1 MRTMPMMLALF
12 APGLWLCTDGPAR
25 ASGSDGMTLAGLLL
39 GPVTGQEA
47 GDSTQMVVRRVWS
60 GPWVDALGQPTPD
73 GRFLTFMD
81 WSTGNLAVRE
91 MSTGEV
97 RHLTHKPTTDAG
109 YGELSAVSPDG
120 KRVAYHWYPG
130 AWTWELRV
138 VDLDGTND
146 RLLLRDEE
154 GGPLYAPPRDWSPDG
169 REILVSLTRGRGE
182 SARSAIVLVSVA
194 DGSVRV
200 LKDTGNR
207 RTGGERFSPDGRYV
221 VYQAEAD
228 TDTGQRDILL
238 LEVDGGRETTLIEHP
253 ADDYV
258 LGWVPGSEYV
268 LFASDRTGTLGAW
281 AIPVADGK
289 GAGPPT
295 LVKPDLWRAFPMGFT
310 ADSAFYYGVN
320 ISTRA
325 VHLATIDPETWRPLT
340 APTPVD
346 PRHLGSSQRPRWSP
360 DGRYLA
366 YTTTAGNSRRRMV
379 TIRSMETG
387 ETRELEPRG
396 SSCPPRWSPDGRH
409 LLFCGGDEEG
419 QQGVFQVDV
428 QTGEATTLKLLD
440 GASYW
445 NDWSPDGRTVY
456 YRVDYGAE
464 SQIVALDLTTGSE
477 RVLRRAQQPTWIV
490 MIWVDV
496 SPDGRH
502 LAFWE
507 LEMDRGN
514 ARLLV
519 IPTSD
524 AEDSARAREVLSVD
538 YEGQRYPPTSS
549 VKWTPDGEY
558 LLYAVWDYE
567 SESGRL
573 WRVPAG
579 GGDPEPTELVL
590 EGEFPQFHPDGR
602 RIAFDYGESA
612 WEVWTMKNYLPKE

>member
-1 MRTMPMMLALF
+1 MMLALF
-12 APGLWLCTDGPAR
+12 APGLWLCTDGPAT
-25 ASGSDGMTLAGLLL
+25 AAGGNGTTLASLLL
-39 GPVTGQEA
+39 ASATGQQA
-47 GDSTQMVVRRVWS
+47 RDSAQLVVRRVWS
-60 GPWVDALGQPTPD
+60 GRGVDALGQPTPD
-73 GRFLTFMD
+73 GRYLTFMD
-81 WSTGNLAVRE
+81 WSTGNLAVRD
-91 MSTGEV
+91 MSTGEA
-97 RHLTHKPTTDAG
+97 RHLTRKPTNDAG
-109 YGELSAVSPDG
+109 YGELSVVSPDG

-138 VDLDGTND
+138 VNLDGTND

-154 GGPLYAPPRDWSPDG
+154 GQQIYAAPRDWSPDG

-182 SARSAIVLVSVA
+182 SARSSIVLVSVA
-194 DGSVRV
+194 DGSLRV
-200 LKDTGNR
+200 LKDTGSR
-207 RTGGERFSPDGRYV
+207 SAGGERFSPDGRYV
-221 VYQAEAD
+221 VYQVEAD
-228 TDTGQRDILL
+228 EDTGQRDIFLL
-238 LEVDGGRETTLIEHP
+238 PVHGGGETALIEHP
-253 ADDYV
+253 ADDFV
-258 LGWVPGSEYV
+258 LGWVPDSEYV

-281 AIPVADGK
+281 VVPVVDGK
-289 GAGPPT
+289 SAGPPT

-310 ADSAFYYGVN
+310 ADGAFYYGVHV
-320 ISTRA
+320 STRG

-346 PRHLGSSQRPRWSP
+346 PRQLGSSQRPRWSP

-366 YTTTAGNSRRRMV
+366 YLTTTGNSRRRVV
-379 TIRSMETG
+379 TIRSMDTG
-387 ETRELEPRG
+387 ETRELDPRS

-409 LLFCGGDEEG
+409 FLFCGGDEEG
-419 QQGVFQVDV
+419 QHGVFQVDV

-440 GASYW
+440 GASFW
-445 NDWSPDGRTVY
+445 NDWAPDGKTVY

-464 SQIVALDLTTGSE
+464 SQIVALDLATGGE

-490 MIWVDV
+490 MIYVDV
-496 SPDGRH
+496 SPDGQH

-507 LEMDRGN
+507 LEMDRAH

-519 IPTSD
+519 IPT
-524 AEDSARAREVLSVD
+524 AGTEVNVLAREVLSVD
-538 YEGQRYPPTSS
+538 YEGQRYPSMSS
-549 VKWTPDGEY
+549 VQWTRDGRY

-573 WRVPAG
+573 WRVSVA

-612 WEVWTMKNYLPKE
+612 WEIWVMQNYLPKE